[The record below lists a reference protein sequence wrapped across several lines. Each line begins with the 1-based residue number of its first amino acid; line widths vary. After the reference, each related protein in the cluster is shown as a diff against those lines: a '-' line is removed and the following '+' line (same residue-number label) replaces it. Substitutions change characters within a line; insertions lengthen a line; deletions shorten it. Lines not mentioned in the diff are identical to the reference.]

1 MIPAEQLIRNRTKM
15 RLCDRI
21 VADSNELNRLQSE
34 AFMWLKPMPPK
45 AELLKRRIDFCW
57 ALMKSI

>member
-1 MIPAEQLIRNRTKM
+1 MSNAELSIRNRAKM

-21 VADSNELNRLQSE
+21 VADSKELNRLQSE

-45 AELLKRRIDFCW
+45 AELLKRRIDFC
-57 ALMKSI
+57 